1 MQQLPTPSVTQD
13 HTSPSQ
19 LDRITELAG
28 DLAGQFDLVP
38 LLERVLGHAVALLD
52 CESGSISIVHEAE
65 GYYRKE
71 VDQGVGCHQGQ
82 TFPLTEGLTGQIVA
96 THGTVILDR
105 YASVAIGHIDP
116 ADPRWGS
123 AVIGVPIAW
132 DGAIIGTFAIFSDG
146 PGRVFTA
153 ADASLVELFANHA
166 AIAIMNSRLH
176 QAAAAK
182 AREAAVAGERER
194 AVQEVHETIARSLGS
209 LLLHLDRADRTTPG
223 GSPSIQHIDS
233 ARVLAHEA
241 LFETRRT
248 VLGLAP
254 SSLAGSTLEEAVRRE
269 LDRVG
274 NSYPIDL
281 TLLVTGQPHEVT
293 GEPHEVAPVVV
304 HQLFMVIQEAVANV
318 VAHARATTCRVGIF
332 YDEAGL
338 TSVVEDNGRGFER
351 PDIESDAGTAQGRRL
366 GLHGMAARA
375 HYLRGELHVDSTPG
389 WGTSIRAQVPYSS
402 NGDASRERW
411 KVIVAGTQPLVR
423 AGLVRLLET
432 SEPSVH
438 VLGEHATIEDLTEG
452 VSLLQPDMIVLDEAL
467 LGQYAEA
474 QVASGDT
481 VERPVVVVVDH
492 PTDQQLAT
500 AASSGVRGF
509 ISLSSTPAEV
519 ARVVVAAARGDA
531 LLDGAI
537 FTRLAEARQTA
548 EATPSTAHLTVRELE
563 VRDLLAEGLAD
574 KQIAT
579 RLGISV
585 KTVEKH
591 VGAMLRKTG
600 ARNRT
605 MLVTLQQNTSQA
617 TANPT

>member
-1 MQQLPTPSVTQD
+1 MPQLPTPNQSQNRPTQ
-13 HTSPSQ
+13 TPLSE

-28 DLAGQFDLVP
+28 DLAGQFELVP

-82 TFPLTEGLTGQIVA
+82 TFPLTEGLTGRIVA
-96 THGTVILDR
+96 TRGTVILDR
-105 YASVAIGHIDP
+105 YASVPNGHIDS

-132 DGAIIGTFAIFSDG
+132 DGAIIGTFAIFSGG
-146 PGRVFTA
+146 PDRNFAA

-194 AVQEVHETIARSLGS
+194 VVQSVHETIGRSLGS
-209 LLLHLDRADRTTPG
+209 LLLHLDRADRATPG
-223 GSPSIQHIDS
+223 GSHSIQHIDS

-241 LFETRRT
+241 LFETRRS

-269 LDRVG
+269 LDSVG
-274 NSYPIDL
+274 SSYPIDL
-281 TLLVTGQPHEVT
+281 TLLVTG
-293 GEPHEVAPVVV
+293 EPHELAPVVA

-332 YDEAGL
+332 YDTTGM
-338 TSVVEDNGRGFER
+338 TVVVEDNGRGFER
-351 PDIESDAGTAQGRRL
+351 PDIASDAVSVQCSRL

-402 NGDASRERW
+402 NGDASRDRW
-411 KVIVAGTQPLVR
+411 KVIVACAQPLVR

-438 VLGEHATIEDLTEG
+438 VLGELATFEDLTDA
-452 VSLLQPDMIVLDEAL
+452 VSLLQPDMIVLDEHL
-467 LGQYAEA
+467 LGQYAGA
-474 QVASGDT
+474 QVTSGDT
-481 VERPVVVVVDH
+481 VERPVVAVVDC
-492 PTDQQLAT
+492 PTDEQLAT

-509 ISLSSTPAEV
+509 LSLSSTPTEV

-537 FTRLAEARQTA
+537 FTRLAETRQAA

-579 RLGISV
+579 RLGISA

-605 MLVTLQQNTSQA
+605 MLVGLRHQLQA
-617 TANPT
+617 TTNST

>member
-1 MQQLPTPSVTQD
+1 MPCMPQLPTPNQTENRHNQAPLSE
-13 HTSPSQ
+13 
-19 LDRITELAG
+19 LDRINELAG
-28 DLAGQFDLVP
+28 DLAGQFELVP
-38 LLERVLGHAVALLD
+38 LLERVLWHAVALLN
-52 CESGSISIVHEAE
+52 CESGSISIVHETE

-96 THGTVILDR
+96 TRGTVILDR

-116 ADPRWGS
+116 ADLRWGS

-132 DGAIIGTFAIFSDG
+132 DGAIIGTFAIFSNG
-146 PGRVFTA
+146 PDRVFTA

-166 AIAIMNSRLH
+166 AIAIMNSRVH

-182 AREAAVAGERER
+182 EREAAVAGERER
-194 AVQEVHETIARSLGS
+194 AVQGVHETIGRSLGS
-209 LLLHLDRADRTTPG
+209 LLLHLDRADKATPG

-254 SSLAGSTLEEAVRRE
+254 ASLAGRTLEDAVRQE

-274 NSYPIDL
+274 AGYPIGF
-281 TLLVTGQPHEVT
+281 TLLVTGEQHEL
-293 GEPHEVAPVVV
+293 APVVA
-304 HQLFMVIQEAVANV
+304 HQLFMLIQEAVANV
-318 VAHARATTCRVGIF
+318 VAHARATTCRIGIF
-332 YDEAGL
+332 YDA
-338 TSVVEDNGRGFER
+338 TSMTAVVEDNGRGFDR
-351 PDIESDAGTAQGRRL
+351 SAALSDTASGSTRL

-375 HYLRGELHVDSTPG
+375 HYLRGELHVDSTPS
-389 WGTSIRAQVPYSS
+389 WGTSIRAEVPYSS
-402 NGDASRERW
+402 NGDGSRERW
-411 KVIVAGTQPLVR
+411 KVIVACTQSLIR

-432 SEPSVH
+432 SEPSVQ
-438 VLGEHATIEDLTEG
+438 VLGELATLEDLMEA
-452 VSLLQPDMIVLDEAL
+452 VSLLQPDMLVLDEHL
-467 LGQYAEA
+467 LGQYADA
-474 QVASGDT
+474 RQHSGDT
-481 VERPVVVVVDH
+481 VERPVVAVVDR
-492 PTDQQLAT
+492 PTHEQLAA

-509 ISLSSTPAEV
+509 ISLSSTPEEV
-519 ARVVVAAARGDA
+519 ARVVVATARGDA
-531 LLDGAI
+531 LLDGAV
-537 FTRLAEARQTA
+537 FSRLAETRQTA
-548 EATPSTAHLTVRELE
+548 EPASIVAHLTARELE

-605 MLVTLQQNTSQA
+605 MLVTLQQDAS
-617 TANPT
+617 

>member
-1 MQQLPTPSVTQD
+1 MQQLPTPSITRNHQS
-13 HTSPSQ
+13 HAPLSE

-28 DLAGQFDLVP
+28 DLAGQFELVP
-38 LLERVLGHAVALLD
+38 LLERVLGHAVALLG

-96 THGTVILDR
+96 TRGTVILDC
-105 YASVAIGHIDP
+105 YASVPAGHIDP
-116 ADPRWGS
+116 DDPRWRS

-132 DGAIIGTFAIFSDG
+132 DGAIIGTFAIFSNG

-153 ADASLVELFANHA
+153 EDASLVELFANHA

-182 AREAAVAGERER
+182 EREAAVAGERER
-194 AVQEVHETIARSLGS
+194 AVQEVHETIGRSLSS
-209 LLLHLDRADRTTPG
+209 LLLHLDRADKATPG
-223 GSPSIQHIDS
+223 GSPSIAHIDS

-241 LFETRRT
+241 LFEARRT

-254 SSLAGSTLEEAVRRE
+254 SSLAGSTIEEAVRQE
-269 LDRVG
+269 LDIVSAG
-274 NSYPIDL
+274 YPITI
-281 TLLVTGQPHEVT
+281 TLLVTGEQHDL
-293 GEPHEVAPVVV
+293 APVVA
-304 HQLFMVIQEAVANV
+304 HQLFMVIQEALANV
-318 VAHARATTCRVGIF
+318 VAHSRATTCRIGIF
-332 YDEAGL
+332 YEEAVL
-338 TSVVEDNGRGFER
+338 TVIVEDNGRGFER
-351 PDIESDAGTAQGRRL
+351 PNIQGDIGSTQGRRL
-366 GLHGMAARA
+366 GLHGIAARA
-375 HYLRGELHVDSTPG
+375 HYLRGEVHVDSTPG
-389 WGTSIRAQVPYSS
+389 WGTSIRVQVPYSS

-411 KVIVAGTQPLVR
+411 KVLVACTQPLIR

-432 SEPSVH
+432 SEPSVQ
-438 VLGEHATIEDLTEG
+438 VLGEVTTLEDLTES
-452 VSLLQPDMIVLDEAL
+452 VSLLQPDMIVLDDLL
-467 LGQYAEA
+467 LGEYAGA
-474 QVASGDT
+474 RSIGSDT
-481 VERPVVVVVDH
+481 VERPVVVVIDH
-492 PTDQQLAT
+492 PTNEQLT
-500 AASSGVRGF
+500 LSASSGVRGF
-509 ISLSSTPAEV
+509 ISLSSTPTEV

-537 FTRLAEARQTA
+537 FSRLAEGRGTSEPAANTSRLTA
-548 EATPSTAHLTVRELE
+548 RELE
-563 VRDLLAEGLAD
+563 VRTLLAEGLAD

-605 MLVTLQQNTSQA
+605 MLVTGAVGQA
-617 TANPT
+617 SVGSRTR

>member
-1 MQQLPTPSVTQD
+1 MPQLSTPRQTQNHPG
-13 HTSPSQ
+13 HTPLSE

-28 DLAGQFDLVP
+28 DLAGQFELVP
-38 LLERVLGHAVALLD
+38 LLERVLGHAVALLN

-82 TFPLTEGLTGQIVA
+82 TFPLTEGLTGQIVR
-96 THGTVILDR
+96 TRGTVILDR
-105 YASVAIGHIDP
+105 YASIPVGHIDP
-116 ADPRWGS
+116 VDPRWGS

-132 DGAIIGTFAIFSDG
+132 DGSIIGTFAIFSDG
-146 PGRVFTA
+146 PGRVFSA
-153 ADASLVELFANHA
+153 ADAALVELFANHA

-182 AREAAVAGERER
+182 EREAAVATERER
-194 AVQEVHETIARSLGS
+194 AVQGVHETIGRSLGS
-209 LLLHLDRADRTTPG
+209 LLLHLDRADKATPG

-248 VLGLAP
+248 VRGLTP
-254 SSLAGSTLEEAVRRE
+254 SSLAGRTLEDAVRQE
-269 LDRVG
+269 LDRVAA
-274 NSYPIDL
+274 SYPIDL
-281 TLLVTGQPHEVT
+281 TVHVS
-293 GEPHEVAPVVV
+293 GEPHELNPVVA

-318 VAHARATTCRVGIF
+318 VAHARATICRVGIF
-332 YDEAGL
+332 YDTTCITA
-338 TSVVEDNGRGFER
+338 VIEDNGRGFEHVDKGR
-351 PDIESDAGTAQGRRL
+351 ETASVQGSRL

-402 NGDASRERW
+402 NGDASRDRW
-411 KVIVAGTQPLVR
+411 KILIACTQPLIR

-432 SEPSVH
+432 SEPSVQI
-438 VLGEHATIEDLTEG
+438 LGEHGTLEDLVES
-452 VSLLQPDMIVLDEAL
+452 VSLLQPDMLVLDANL
-467 LGQYAEA
+467 LAQYAA
-474 QVASGDT
+474 RRTNGSGT
-481 VERPVVVVVDH
+481 ERPIVAVVDQ
-492 PTDQQLAT
+492 PLDDKLAL

-531 LLDGAI
+531 LLDGAV
-537 FTRLAEARQTA
+537 FSRLAEGRDVRTPAAQAARLTA
-548 EATPSTAHLTVRELE
+548 RELE

-579 RLGISV
+579 RLGISG

-605 MLVTLQQNTSQA
+605 MLVTLQQDPALYT
-617 TANPT
+617 

>member
-1 MQQLPTPSVTQD
+1 VPYMPQLPTPNRAKTR
-13 HTSPSQ
+13 PSDAPLAE
-19 LDRITELAG
+19 LDRITEFAG
-28 DLAGQFDLVP
+28 DLAGQFELVP
-38 LLERVLGHAVALLD
+38 LLNRVLGHAVALLD

-82 TFPLTEGLTGQIVA
+82 TFPLSEGLTGQIVA
-96 THGTVILDR
+96 TRGTVILDR

-116 ADPRWGS
+116 TDPRWGS

-132 DGAIIGTFAIFSDG
+132 DDAIIGTFAIFSDG
-146 PGRVFTA
+146 PSRVFSP

-194 AVQEVHETIARSLGS
+194 AVQGVHETIGRSLGS
-209 LLLHLDRADRTTPG
+209 LLLHLDRADRATPG

-248 VLGLAP
+248 VLGLAL
-254 SSLAGSTLEEAVRRE
+254 SSLAGSTLEEAVRQE

-274 NSYPIDL
+274 STYPINL
-281 TLLVTGQPHEVT
+281 TLLVTG
-293 GEPHEVAPVVV
+293 EPHELAPVVA
-304 HQLFMVIQEAVANV
+304 HQLFMMIQEAVANV

-332 YDEAGL
+332 YDTTGL
-338 TSVVEDNGRGFER
+338 TVVVEDNGHGFER
-351 PDIESDAGTAQGRRL
+351 PDNESDAGGPQGGRL

-375 HYLRGELHVDSTPG
+375 HYLRGEFSVDSTPG

-411 KVIVAGTQPLVR
+411 KVLIACTQPLIR

-432 SEPSVH
+432 SEPSVQ
-438 VLGEHATIEDLTEG
+438 VLGELATVEDLTDA
-452 VSLLQPDMIVLDEAL
+452 VSLLQPDMIVLDEHL

-474 QVASGDT
+474 RVTSGDT
-481 VERPVVVVVDH
+481 VERPVVAVVDH
-492 PTDQQLAT
+492 PTDEQLTA

-537 FTRLAEARQTA
+537 FSRMAETRQTTEPA
-548 EATPSTAHLTVRELE
+548 SNTAHLTARELE
-563 VRDLLAEGLAD
+563 VRDLLSEGLAD

-600 ARNRT
+600 TRNRT
-605 MLVTLQQNTSQA
+605 MLVGLRHQRQA
-617 TANPT
+617 TASPI

>member
-1 MQQLPTPSVTQD
+1 MPQLPTAN
-13 HTSPSQ
+13 HSQ
-19 LDRITELAG
+19 NSHHDASLSELDRITELAG
-28 DLAGQFDLVP
+28 DLAGQFELVP
-38 LLERVLGHAVALLD
+38 LLERVLGHAVALLN
-52 CESGSISIVHEAE
+52 CESGSISIVHETE

-82 TFPLTEGLTGQIVA
+82 NFPLTEGLTGQIVA
-96 THGTVILDR
+96 TRGTVILDR

-132 DGAIIGTFAIFSDG
+132 DGAIIGTFAIFSNG
-146 PGRVFTA
+146 PGRVFSA

-182 AREAAVAGERER
+182 EREAAVAGERER
-194 AVQEVHETIARSLGS
+194 ALQGVHETIGRSLGS
-209 LLLHLDRADRTTPG
+209 LLLHLDRADKATPG

-254 SSLAGSTLEEAVRRE
+254 ASVAGSSLEDAVRQE

-274 NSYPIDL
+274 ASYPIDF
-281 TLLVTGQPHEVT
+281 TLLVTGEQHEL
-293 GEPHEVAPVVV
+293 APVVA
-304 HQLFMVIQEAVANV
+304 HQLFMLIQEAVANV
-318 VAHARATTCRVGIF
+318 VAHARTTTCRVGIF
-332 YDEAGL
+332 YDA
-338 TSVVEDNGRGFER
+338 TSMSAVVEDNGRGFDR
-351 PDIESDAGTAQGRRL
+351 GATLSDTGSGNTRL

-389 WGTSIRAQVPYSS
+389 WGTSIRAEVPYSS
-402 NGDASRERW
+402 NGDGSRERW
-411 KVIVAGTQPLVR
+411 KVIVACTQPLIR

-432 SEPSVH
+432 SEPSVQ
-438 VLGEHATIEDLTEG
+438 VLGELATIEDLTEA
-452 VSLLQPDMIVLDEAL
+452 VSLLQPDMIVLDEQL
-467 LGQYAEA
+467 LGQYADERDR
-474 QVASGDT
+474 SGDT
-481 VERPVVVVVDH
+481 VERPIVAVVDR
-492 PTDQQLAT
+492 PTHEQLAA

-531 LLDGAI
+531 LLDGAV
-537 FTRLAEARQTA
+537 FSRLAETRPPA
-548 EATPSTAHLTVRELE
+548 EEAPIAAHLTARELE
-563 VRDLLAEGLAD
+563 VRELLAEGLAD

-591 VGAMLRKTG
+591 VGSMLRKTG

-605 MLVTLQQNTSQA
+605 MLVTLQQDAAQ
-617 TANPT
+617 

>member
-1 MQQLPTPSVTQD
+1 VPYMPQLPTPSQTQ
-13 HTSPSQ
+13 TCPSATPLSE

-28 DLAGQFDLVP
+28 DLAGQFELVP

-52 CESGSISIVHEAE
+52 CESGSISIVHETE

-96 THGTVILDR
+96 TRGTVILDR
-105 YASVAIGHIDP
+105 YASVAVGHIDP
-116 ADPRWGS
+116 ADTRWGS

-132 DGAIIGTFAIFSDG
+132 NGAIIGTFAIFSNG

-166 AIAIMNSRLH
+166 AIATMNSRLH

-182 AREAAVAGERER
+182 EREAAVAGERER
-194 AVQEVHETIARSLGS
+194 AVQGVHETIGRSLGS
-209 LLLHLDRADRTTPG
+209 LLLHLDRADKATPG
-223 GSPSIQHIDS
+223 GSPSIQRIDS

-254 SSLAGSTLEEAVRRE
+254 ASLAGSSLEDAVRQE

-274 NSYPIDL
+274 AGYPIDF
-281 TLLVTGQPHEVT
+281 TLLVAGEQHEL
-293 GEPHEVAPVVV
+293 APVVE
-304 HQLFMVIQEAVANV
+304 HQLFMLIQEAVANV
-318 VAHARATTCRVGIF
+318 VARATTCRVGIF
-332 YDEAGL
+332 YDV
-338 TSVVEDNGRGFER
+338 TSMTAVVEDNGRGFDR
-351 PDIESDAGTAQGRRL
+351 SATLSDTGSGKTRL

-375 HYLRGELHVDSTPG
+375 HYLRGELYVDSTPG
-389 WGTSIRAQVPYSS
+389 WGTSIRADVPYSS
-402 NGDASRERW
+402 NGENSRERW
-411 KVIVAGTQPLVR
+411 KVLVACTQPLIR

-432 SEPSVH
+432 SEPSVQ
-438 VLGEHATIEDLTEG
+438 VLGELATLEDLTEA
-452 VSLLQPDMIVLDEAL
+452 VSLLQPDMIVLDEHL
-467 LGQYAEA
+467 LSQYADA
-474 QVASGDT
+474 RDRNGDT
-481 VERPVVVVVDH
+481 VERPIVAVVDR
-492 PTDQQLAT
+492 PTHEQLAA

-531 LLDGAI
+531 LLDGAV
-537 FTRLAEARQTA
+537 FSRLAETRQPAEEEPGTARLTA
-548 EATPSTAHLTVRELE
+548 RELE

-585 KTVEKH
+585 KTVS
-591 VGAMLRKTG
+591 
-600 ARNRT
+600 
-605 MLVTLQQNTSQA
+605 TSGRCSGRPA
-617 TANPT
+617 PGTAPCW

>member
-1 MQQLPTPSVTQD
+1 MPQVPTPNQIQIQTR
-13 HTSPSQ
+13 PSETPLSE

-28 DLAGQFDLVP
+28 DLAGQFELVP

-105 YASVAIGHIDP
+105 YASVPRGHIDP
-116 ADPRWGS
+116 TDPRWGS

-146 PGRVFTA
+146 PGRIFTA

-194 AVQEVHETIARSLGS
+194 AVQGVHETISRSLGS
-209 LLLHLDRADRTTPG
+209 LLLHLDRADRATPG

-241 LFETRRT
+241 LFETRRS

-254 SSLAGSTLEEAVRRE
+254 SSLAGSTLKEAVRQE
-269 LDRVG
+269 LDRVDS
-274 NSYPIDL
+274 SYPIDL
-281 TLLVTGQPHEVT
+281 TLLVTG
-293 GEPHEVAPVVV
+293 EPHELAPVVA

-318 VAHARATTCRVGIF
+318 VAHARATSCRVGIF
-332 YDEAGL
+332 YEEAGL
-338 TSVVEDNGRGFER
+338 TVVVEDNGRGFER
-351 PDIESDAGTAQGRRL
+351 PDIESDIGSVQGSRL
-366 GLHGMAARA
+366 GLHGMVARA
-375 HYLRGELHVDSTPG
+375 HYLRGELYIDSTPG
-389 WGTSIRAQVPYSS
+389 WGTSIRAQAPYS
-402 NGDASRERW
+402 NGDASRDRW
-411 KVIVAGTQPLVR
+411 KVLVACAQPLVR

-432 SEPSVH
+432 SEPSVQ
-438 VLGEHATIEDLTEG
+438 VLGELATVEDLTDA
-452 VSLLQPDMIVLDEAL
+452 VSLLQPDMIVLDEHL
-467 LGQYAEA
+467 LDQYAEA
-474 QVASGDT
+474 RATNGDSI
-481 VERPVVVVVDH
+481 ERPVVAVVDH
-492 PTDQQLAT
+492 PTDEQLAA

-509 ISLSSTPAEV
+509 LSLSSTPAEV

-537 FTRLAEARQTA
+537 FTRLAETRQTA
-548 EATPSTAHLTVRELE
+548 EPTSTAAHLTVRELE

-605 MLVTLQQNTSQA
+605 MLVGLRHQH
-617 TANPT
+617 

>member
-1 MQQLPTPSVTQD
+1 MPQLSKPNQSQNRPVETPLSE
-13 HTSPSQ
+13 

-28 DLAGQFDLVP
+28 DLAGQFELVP

-52 CESGSISIVHEAE
+52 CESGSISIVHETE

-96 THGTVILDR
+96 TRGTVILDR

-116 ADPRWGS
+116 TDPRWGS

-132 DGAIIGTFAIFSDG
+132 DGAIIGTFAIFSNG
-146 PGRVFTA
+146 PGRVFSA

-166 AIAIMNSRLH
+166 AIAVMNSRLH

-182 AREAAVAGERER
+182 EREAAVAGERER
-194 AVQEVHETIARSLGS
+194 AVQDVHEIIARSLGS
-209 LLLHLDRADRTTPG
+209 LLLHLDRADRATPG
-223 GSPSIQHIDS
+223 GSPSVQHIDS

-241 LFETRRT
+241 LFETRRS

-254 SSLAGSTLEEAVRRE
+254 SSLAGSTLEEAVRQE

-274 NSYPIDL
+274 SSYPIDL
-281 TLLVTGQPHEVT
+281 TLLVTG
-293 GEPHEVAPVVV
+293 EPHNVAPVVA

-332 YDEAGL
+332 YDEAGS
-338 TSVVEDNGRGFER
+338 TVVVEDNGRGFER
-351 PDIESDAGTAQGRRL
+351 PDTESDTGGAQSSRL

-375 HYLRGELHVDSTPG
+375 HYLRGELQVNSTPG

-402 NGDASRERW
+402 NGDASRDRW
-411 KVIVAGTQPLVR
+411 KVLVACSQPLVR

-432 SEPSVH
+432 SEPSVQ
-438 VLGEHATIEDLTEG
+438 VLSELATVEDLTEA
-452 VSLLQPDMIVLDEAL
+452 VSLLQPDMIVLDEHL

-474 QVASGDT
+474 RVTSGDT
-481 VERPVVVVVDH
+481 VERPVVAVVDH
-492 PTDQQLAT
+492 PTNEQLAA

-509 ISLSSTPAEV
+509 LSLSSTPAEV

-537 FTRLAEARQTA
+537 FTRLAETRQAAEPTSTA
-548 EATPSTAHLTVRELE
+548 AHLTVRELE

-605 MLVTLQQNTSQA
+605 MLVGLRH
-617 TANPT
+617 PH

>member
-1 MQQLPTPSVTQD
+1 MPQLPTPNQIQSR
-13 HTSPSQ
+13 PSAAPLSE

-28 DLAGQFDLVP
+28 DLAGQFELVP
-38 LLERVLGHAVALLD
+38 LLERVLGHAVALLH
-52 CESGSISIVHEAE
+52 CESGSISIVHETE

-82 TFPLTEGLTGQIVA
+82 TFPLSEGLTGQIVA
-96 THGTVILDR
+96 TRGTVILDR

-123 AVIGVPIAW
+123 AVIGVPISW
-132 DGAIIGTFAIFSDG
+132 DGAIIGTFAIFSNG

-166 AIAIMNSRLH
+166 AIAIMNSRLY

-182 AREAAVAGERER
+182 EREAAVAGERER
-194 AVQEVHETIARSLGS
+194 AVQDVHETIARSLGS
-209 LLLHLDRADRTTPG
+209 LLLHLDRADKATPG

-254 SSLAGSTLEEAVRRE
+254 SGLAGSTLEEAVRQE

-274 NSYPIDL
+274 SSYPIDL
-281 TLLVTGQPHEVT
+281 TLLVTGDHHEL
-293 GEPHEVAPVVV
+293 APVVA

-318 VAHARATTCRVGIF
+318 VAHARATTCRIGIF
-332 YDEAGL
+332 YDEAGM
-338 TSVVEDNGRGFER
+338 TIVVDDNGRGFER
-351 PDIESDAGTAQGRRL
+351 PDSRSDIGSVQGSRL

-375 HYLRGELHVDSTPG
+375 HYLRGELSVDSTPG
-389 WGTSIRAQVPYSS
+389 WGTSICAQVPYSS

-411 KVIVAGTQPLVR
+411 KVIVASTQPLIR

-432 SEPSVH
+432 SEPSVQ
-438 VLGEHATIEDLTEG
+438 VLGELTTLEDLTDA
-452 VSLLQPDMIVLDEAL
+452 VSLLQPDMIVLDDHL

-474 QVASGDT
+474 RATNGDS
-481 VERPVVVVVDH
+481 VQRPVVAVVDH
-492 PTDQQLAT
+492 PTDEQLTA

-537 FTRLAEARQTA
+537 FTRLAETRQPA
-548 EATPSTAHLTVRELE
+548 EPASTVAHLTARELE

-605 MLVTLQQNTSQA
+605 MLVTLQQDSPQ
-617 TANPT
+617 